1 MIVVNPN
8 DLLTNLVRR
17 PADSPSANSAWN
29 FASVFQPV
37 SAQNLY
43 TTLRQHQSIGL
54 ATVYRSLEVL
64 KLRDWYKAAQVQTGS
79 TLQFSG
85 AGSAPFDLPELWAP
99 TPLDTRPVESLEAQ
113 LQQSAAFT
121 IYYHSL
127 EFFGLC
133 QPCTPTWGRK
143 LKTLTDG
150 FSPAFALFEILSSRS
165 AQF

>member
-8 DLLTNLVRR
+8 DLLHKSRQTLLLTRHQQTVLEILHQF
-17 PADSPSANSAWN
+17 S
-29 FASVFQPV
+29 QPV

-64 KLRDWYKAAQVQTGS
+64 KLQGLVQS
-79 TLQFSG
+79 RAG
-85 AGSAPFDLPELWAP
+85 ANREALYSLVEQDQHYLTCLSCGQS
-99 TPLDTRPVESLEAQ
+99 TPLDTCPVESLEAQ

-133 QPCTPTWGRK
+133 QPCTLLEAES
-143 LKTLTDG
+143 LK
-150 FSPAFALFEILSSRS
+150 P
-165 AQF
+165 